1 MSAGRTDQFW
11 LKAEVHTVDA
21 NVLFIKNLQEY
32 KVLLLECAQVILYNV
47 KTSKVPVFDV
57 RLRAGIV
64 FSVLFVV
71 LFYPSKP
78 I

>member
-1 MSAGRTDQFW
+1 MSAGRADQFG
-11 LKAEVHTVDA
+11 LKGEVHTVDA

-32 KVLLLECAQVILYNV
+32 KVLPLECALVMLYNV
-47 KTSKVPVFDV
+47 KTSKVPVFAV

-64 FSVLFVV
+64 FSVLSVV